1 MMAGGMASN
10 VRRTTTG
17 GRVAATLLPADGWQ
31 LVTGFDAQRSP
42 HDKRSGTPS
51 LSYDTQHGRGM
62 PSSPT
67 GAGLP
72 SWAGRPASAR
82 AGWAGCAWTSPRPG
96 AIPPAAAAWVEWGM
110 GGMARRHGRQRP
122 RPQRHAQ
129 RVCAL
134 GAALASG
141 ATVYAGL
148 GHVQRFPDY
157 WELISPSNSAATAG
171 NAFASLK
178 PERATQLDVGGQWK
192 GEGWQAWAS
201 GYAAVV
207 QDYILFDYVG
217 MASNVRNVDARRA
230 GLELG
235 AAAS

>member
-1 MMAGGMASN
+1 VGGLRLDQSEARRYPTSSGGM
-10 VRRTTTG
+10 
-17 GRVAATLLPADGWQ
+17 GWM
-31 LVTGFDAQRSP
+31 G
-42 HDKRSGTPS
+42 
-51 LSYDTQHGRGM
+51 
-62 PSSPT
+62 
-67 GAGLP
+67 
-72 SWAGRPASAR
+72 
-82 AGWAGCAWTSPRPG
+82 
-96 AIPPAAAAWVEWGM
+96 GM
-110 GGMARRHGRQRP
+110 GGMA
-122 RPQRHAQ
+122 
-129 RVCAL
+129 
-134 GAALASG
+134 AATADNDRDRSAMPSGFVRWEQQLASG

-178 PERATQLDVGGQWK
+178 PEKTTQLDVGGQWK

-235 AAAS
+235 GSHQLSTAWAAQATLAGTWAQNRSDGRPLPKGPGRPERCGVWWRPSTVWPGARAMWWGRIWGPAPGSACCRSTPAIA

>member
-1 MMAGGMASN
+1 
-10 VRRTTTG
+10 
-17 GRVAATLLPADGWQ
+17 
-31 LVTGFDAQRSP
+31 
-42 HDKRSGTPS
+42 
-51 LSYDTQHGRGM
+51 
-62 PSSPT
+62 
-67 GAGLP
+67 
-72 SWAGRPASAR
+72 
-82 AGWAGCAWTSPRPG
+82 
-96 AIPPAAAAWVEWGM
+96 M
-110 GGMARRHGRQRP
+110 GGMA
-122 RPQRHAQ
+122 
-129 RVCAL
+129 
-134 GAALASG
+134 AATADNDRDRSAMPSGFVRWQQLASG